1 MWLMGS
7 CKRLKPNK
15 TRPSRIFQKT
25 PVFLN
30 LFSDRDDG
38 VPIFVCSVH
47 VRFDLQFNKA
57 FADDDII
64 DLFDDSRSIYTGTY
78 LH

>member
-1 MWLMGS
+1 MWLVGS

-15 TRPSRIFQKT
+15 TLPSKVFQKT
-25 PVFLN
+25 LGFFYP
-30 LFSDRDDG
+30 FSDRDG

-47 VRFDLQFNKA
+47 VQFDLQFNKA